1 MPADHLLLAVVAFT
15 YLGFILLTALVARVH
30 AVIMGIEAPLLF
42 PIYLPESV
50 QSSGLLMLLVHLMQ
64 LAIAFF
70 TRVGL
75 IGAQLYF
82 MVLMT
87 LATKN
92 LAHLNSVL
100 RTLQTDE

>member
-1 MPADHLLLAVVAFT
+1 MPADHLLLAVFT
-15 YLGFILLTALVARVH
+15 FIILGSIMLVALVAIIHDALASV
-30 AVIMGIEAPLLF
+30 GAPLLF

-50 QSSGLLMLLVHLMQ
+50 KSSVFFMLLLHLIQ
-64 LAIAFF
+64 IAIVFM

-75 IGAQLYF
+75 IGAQLHF